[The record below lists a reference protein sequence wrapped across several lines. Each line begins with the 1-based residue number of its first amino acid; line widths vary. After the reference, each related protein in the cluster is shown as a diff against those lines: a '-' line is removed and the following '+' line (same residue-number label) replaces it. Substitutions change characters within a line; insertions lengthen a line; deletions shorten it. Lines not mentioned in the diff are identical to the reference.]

1 MNSEMETGMQEI
13 LLDDADE
20 DSVEFRLLMEFA
32 QRNLSDSKFQ
42 ELIKNRHTQVQDEK
56 NGKMVEQLIGQC
68 GIATK
73 DLPPDITLTSDSK
86 HTKVEGNKRKKAVWR
101 RMIPRCIR
109 GQSLPESDLIK
120 EGELLGM
127 EKGTVE
133 SETSVKRAFKQEGC
147 MMPMPAPPMMRTSAT
162 RDQRGAGGY
171 NKRPLLDGDADRL
184 DSYHSSDLEFQSLS
198 LSVSVENNIVSGD
211 AAPDPETV
219 AYIIDHLVEI
229 LNDAPGYSSDPGY
242 RTLRRS
248 FSVEADGVS
257 DDEAL
262 IQRIAAVLRESG
274 DRLQEEIKSDKTL
287 HQGICEL
294 FTSYNYFKKVTD
306 LYVGDQV
313 IEEEVEIQQQSVKIA
328 FAMDLTTKLTAIDH
342 HPMNK
347 VLGFGVKYLKEKFSP
362 WIKEHGGW
370 EKAFSVMDLEDV
382 D

>member
-171 NKRPLLDGDADRL
+171 NKRPLLDGDA
-184 DSYHSSDLEFQSLS
+184 
-198 LSVSVENNIVSGD
+198 
-211 AAPDPETV
+211 APDPETV

>member
-13 LLDDADE
+13 LLEDVDE
-20 DSVEFRLLMEFA
+20 DSVEFRLLMAFA

-42 ELIKNRHTQVQDEK
+42 ELIKNRHAQVHDEK
-56 NGKMVEQLIGQC
+56 NGKMVGPLIGQC
-68 GIATK
+68 GKAAR
-73 DLPPDITLTSDSK
+73 DLSPNITLTSDSK
-86 HTKVEGNKRKKAVWR
+86 HTKVEGKKRKKPVWK
-101 RMIPRCIR
+101 RMIPQCIR
-109 GQSLPESDLIK
+109 GERLEKTGSF
-120 EGELLGM
+120 EGRERQ

-133 SETSVKRAFKQEGC
+133 SETSLESAFKE
-147 MMPMPAPPMMRTSAT
+147 
-162 RDQRGAGGY
+162 
-171 NKRPLLDGDADRL
+171 
-184 DSYHSSDLEFQSLS
+184 DL
-198 LSVSVENNIVSGD
+198 SGD
-211 AAPDPETV
+211 AAPDPE
-219 AYIIDHLVEI
+219 ALAHIADHLVDI
-229 LNDAPGYSSDPGY
+229 LNDAPDYSSDPGY

-287 HQGICEL
+287 YQGICEL
-294 FTSYNYFKKVTD
+294 FTSYSYFKKVTD

-328 FAMDLTTKLTAIDH
+328 FAMDITTKLTAIDH

>member
-133 SETSVKRAFKQEGC
+133 SETSVKRAFKQE
-147 MMPMPAPPMMRTSAT
+147 
-162 RDQRGAGGY
+162 
-171 NKRPLLDGDADRL
+171 
-184 DSYHSSDLEFQSLS
+184 
-198 LSVSVENNIVSGD
+198 GD

>member
-133 SETSVKRAFKQEGC
+133 SETSVKRAFKQE
-147 MMPMPAPPMMRTSAT
+147 
-162 RDQRGAGGY
+162 
-171 NKRPLLDGDADRL
+171 GDADRL